1 MIGNFCDIVN
11 SINTLDFKE
20 NDKKHRVR
28 WKDLEESTGCK
39 ISFDGVPF
47 QIVGVK
53 ILYCQNGPDKN
64 KAKKMNEAFKKTQK
78 NLSNNIV
85 EYLFGKN
92 VIKRCIVASWK
103 DGQSTQ
109 QLDQRKNPF
118 QYCIYIAFQLFQ
130 PVPWLKYFY
139 VTKRRITGKHPH
151 GFTCGKIVT

>member
-11 SINTLDFKE
+11 FSNTLDRKE
-20 NDKKHRVR
+20 NDKKHRIR

-53 ILYCQNGPDKN
+53 ILDSQNGPDKN
-64 KAKKMNEAFKKTQK
+64 KAKKENEALKETQE
-78 NLSNNIV
+78 NVSTNIIV

-92 VIKRCIVASWK
+92 VIKRCVVASWK

-109 QLDQRKNPF
+109 HLHQRKNPF
-118 QYCIYIAFQLFQ
+118 QHCIYIAFQLFQ
-130 PVPWLKYFY
+130 PAPWFKVYLA
-139 VTKRRITGKHPH
+139 I
-151 GFTCGKIVT
+151 